1 MGFFEDSRARR
12 EARKAERAARQAE
25 KAAQAEDKKNA
36 QEYAEHLADTFTQER
51 VSIEG
56 NQIFA
61 FPDDLA
67 KGADQGYPF
76 IKFSLD
82 SNDGT
87 EKVSI
92 YLHQPPGIS
101 VNDGANYSGFDMG
114 ILKQGFRGIKKAFNE
129 GTAGISS
136 ADVLATSLIAKDRF
150 VSEGSTIE
158 KITSRTAL
166 KTGVATNP
174 YTRTAYES
182 TNIRGYTFNFK
193 MVASNSNESAS
204 IVAIERTFRKFLY
217 PKRAG
222 SVAVIYP
229 PLFKIQF
236 YVNKEENQYMPKIK
250 PCYLTA
256 LTSTFNAT
264 GNTFHQD
271 TGSPVEV
278 DIGLTFQEER
288 ALVRQDLY
296 PTDGDITESDQYYTE
311 KSSTGKSEGT
321 SSTGGS
327 GGTA

>member
-1 MGFFEDSRARR
+1 MKETVQATAEKKLR
-12 EARKAERAARQAE
+12 ETERKTARQY
-25 KAAQAEDKKNA
+25 AED
-36 QEYAEHLADTFTQER
+36 LADSFTQER

-61 FPDDLA
+61 FPDDLSQ
-67 KGADQGYPF
+67 GADQGYPF
-76 IKFSLD
+76 IKFSINSTDL
-82 SNDGT
+82 T
-87 EKVSI
+87 EKVAI

-114 ILKQGFRGIKKAFNE
+114 ILKQGFRGIKKAFDE

-136 ADVLATSLIAKDRF
+136 ADVLATALIAKDKF
-150 VSEGSTIE
+150 VGQGSTIE

-174 YTRTAYES
+174 FTRTAYES

-193 MVASNSNESAS
+193 MVASNANESAS
-204 IVAIERTFRKFLY
+204 AVAIERTFRKFLY

-222 SVAVIYP
+222 SIAVIYP
-229 PLFKIQF
+229 PLFNIEF
-236 YVNKEENQYMPKIK
+236 YINGSINQYMPRIK
-250 PCYLTA
+250 PCYLTS

-296 PTDGDITESDQYYTE
+296 TTDGDITESDQYYTE
-311 KSSTGKSEGT
+311 TSETGT
-321 SSTGGS
+321 SGGGGS
-327 GGTA
+327 FGGGEGD